1 MKKAIIVGIGT
12 TAVFLVL
19 TMVLKLLVLTMR
31 LYGYT
36 AGIVVS
42 AITFG
47 VVAAI
52 AVYVIERYS
61 K

>member
-1 MKKAIIVGIGT
+1 MKKAIIVGMGT

-19 TMVLKLLVLTMR
+19 TMVFKLLVLTMR

-42 AITFG
+42 AITCG

-52 AVYVIERYS
+52 AVYVIEKYS